1 MTDTTTNKS
10 EQKILNLR
18 FPYQDTWDVS
28 QDHLTFELKNLELGF
43 VNSLE
48 RIILSN
54 IPSVGFNVRPIETSQ
69 LKIYKNNTPFE
80 NEFISHRFGCIPIH
94 LNPDTFD
101 PADYSFVINKQ
112 NPTKDYLEVTSED
125 IQIIKLS
132 ENRTLNK
139 EQTRKIFPPDP
150 LTDGFIPITK
160 IIPWEDKTTEQPAF
174 HCEGKA
180 MVSISLNNASFS
192 QVSAVAHSFKI
203 DPVQYQQKFQKYFK
217 DQMAEHQRINKILK
231 EHDPEY
237 VEEPFKKSESELKS
251 KFDLLEADRCF
262 YQNVDEDPY
271 WFEMLIES
279 IGIHSPIMLLEKGI
293 DILLT
298 KVSHFKGFLENP
310 VDGQLELTK
319 GYNSMDRAY
328 CIRVYNENETLGN
341 LIASHLRKYYV
352 EENPQF
358 SAVGFNRAH
367 PLEKSI
373 LIYVNPVKDKS
384 NDWGVLREH
393 IFDTCDRIIK
403 IAKDL
408 KVELQNN
415 LQYKSKVSKSK
426 KH

>member
-1 MTDTTTNKS
+1 MTDKS
-10 EQKILNLR
+10 EQKIINLR

-69 LKIYKNNTPFE
+69 IKIYKNNTPFE
-80 NEFISHRFGCIPIH
+80 NEFISHRIGCIPIH
-94 LNPDTFD
+94 LNADTFD

-112 NPTKDYLEVTSED
+112 NPTKDYLDVTSED

-132 ENRTLNK
+132 ENRTLTK
-139 EQTRKIFPPDP
+139 EQTRKIFPADP
-150 LTDGFIPITK
+150 LTGGFIPITK
-160 IIPWEDKTTEQPAF
+160 IIPWEDKTTDHPAF

-180 MVSISLNNASFS
+180 IVSTSLNNASFS

-203 DPVQYQQKFQKYFK
+203 DPVHYQQKFQKYIK
-217 DQMAEHQRINKILK
+217 DQMLEHQRINKILK
-231 EHDPEY
+231 EHDPDY
-237 VEEPFKKSESELKS
+237 EEEEFKKSESELKS

-293 DILLT
+293 DILIT

-310 VDGQLELTK
+310 IDGQLELTK
-319 GYNSMDRAY
+319 GYNGMDRAY

-352 EENPQF
+352 EENSQF

-408 KVELQNN
+408 KSELQNSVY
-415 LQYKSKVSKSK
+415 YKSKISKSIK
-426 KH
+426 KQ